1 MRQRGGHADGEDQ
14 RLGTIREKQPDQ
26 CHDRE
31 SEDHAVQSAPAGHFL
46 AIEAEENGEPEQQG
60 VYFISLRS

>member
-1 MRQRGGHADGEDQ
+1 MLMGKTRD
-14 RLGTIREKQPDQ
+14 LGPSGKKQPDQ